1 MKLYEIDSEIES
13 LIDENGEVADYE
25 RLVELNLAKEQ
36 KQENIALYIKN
47 LTVEADA
54 IKEEIA
60 TLRQREQTKRNQA
73 ERLKNYLSSFL
84 ENTPFETPKVSVSFR
99 KSTVCDVIDETLFL
113 QQYPEYAKVKT
124 SVSIADVKKSLQ
136 QGDVLEG
143 AALIEKSNIS
153 VK

>member
-1 MKLYEIDSEIES
+1 
-13 LIDENGEVADYE
+13 
-25 RLVELNLAKEQ
+25 
-36 KQENIALYIKN
+36 
-47 LTVEADA
+47 
-54 IKEEIA
+54 
-60 TLRQREQTKRNQA
+60 
-73 ERLKNYLSSFL
+73 
-84 ENTPFETPKVSVSFR
+84 
-99 KSTVCDVIDETLFL
+99 VCDVIDETLFL